1 MDQSRENTEQTENP
15 DDIQLCSVISV
26 CSVLS
31 SSLHFGGASIMKN
44 RVATTLHRKLIVAA
58 ALIIAAAITLSFTL
72 SASSAQDRLKT
83 MPGYEQFQKMSPQIQ
98 GSFVSGQLNV
108 TWVDGGKAFTYTM
121 GGKAYRYS
129 IAEKTANETG
139 DAPANAGPGGGRGG
153 PGGRGGGQGQ
163 GQRGQGQ
170 GQGAPPA
177 RGRQYELAIS
187 PDGKIKAFYR
197 DRNLWLSDANGS
209 NELAVTKDGNEK
221 ERTKYGTGSW
231 VYGEELGQNT
241 AMWWSPDSQK
251 LAFYRFD
258 ESPVKDFFLQMSQT
272 QVQSALDVEA
282 YPKAGAPNPIA
293 EVLVYDL
300 ASKQTVKLDVRDGK
314 PFENNVVGHYVY
326 NIQWSPDGT
335 EILMN
340 RTNRRQQI
348 LEFTACN
355 PSTGKCRVIV
365 REEWLTG
372 WTSNRPGVR
381 WLGDKKRFIW
391 ESERNGWRNLY
402 LYDVSG
408 KLITP
413 LTQHTTFEVGSITK
427 IDETA
432 GVVFYTAR
440 SGDNHM
446 KMQLHRV
453 GLDGKGD
460 VRLTDPAFNHTVSI
474 APDNQHFVDV
484 YQTHKDPPATR
495 LLDANGKVV
504 AELAKSDLTKFNQL
518 SLKKVEMFTFKAADG
533 QTTLYGLIHFPSN
546 FDPNKK
552 YPVLVPVYGG
562 PASASNTARETFS
575 PPSAMT
581 EYGFLVVNVDSRAA
595 PGRGK
600 RMLDT
605 IYLKLGVTEMDDM
618 AAGIKS
624 LWNRPYFDKN
634 RVGIYGT
641 SYGGYTSALSILRHP
656 DVYAAAAASSAVTSW
671 YHYDSIYTERY
682 MWIPQENKEGYE
694 AGNAMNFADKLKG
707 RLMIYYGTAD
717 NNVHPN
723 NSMQLI
729 QALQR
734 AGKSFEVQVGPDRGH
749 TGIDQQR
756 MMEFFIENLAMRPV
770 ANAAAQ

>member
-1 MDQSRENTEQTENP
+1 
-15 DDIQLCSVISV
+15 
-26 CSVLS
+26 
-31 SSLHFGGASIMKN
+31 
-44 RVATTLHRKLIVAA
+44 
-58 ALIIAAAITLSFTL
+58 
-72 SASSAQDRLKT
+72 
-83 MPGYEQFQKMSPQIQ
+83 
-98 GSFVSGQLNV
+98 
-108 TWVDGGKAFTYTM
+108 
-121 GGKAYRYS
+121 
-129 IAEKTANETG
+129 
-139 DAPANAGPGGGRGG
+139 
-153 PGGRGGGQGQ
+153 
-163 GQRGQGQ
+163 
-170 GQGAPPA
+170 
-177 RGRQYELAIS
+177 
-187 PDGKIKAFYR
+187 
-197 DRNLWLSDANGS
+197 
-209 NELAVTKDGNEK
+209 
-221 ERTKYGTGSW
+221 
-231 VYGEELGQNT
+231 
-241 AMWWSPDSQK
+241 
-251 LAFYRFD
+251 
-258 ESPVKDFFLQMSQT
+258 
-272 QVQSALDVEA
+272 
-282 YPKAGAPNPIA
+282 
-293 EVLVYDL
+293 
-300 ASKQTVKLDVRDGK
+300 
-314 PFENNVVGHYVY
+314 
-326 NIQWSPDGT
+326 
-335 EILMN
+335 
-340 RTNRRQQI
+340 
-348 LEFTACN
+348 
-355 PSTGKCRVIV
+355 
-365 REEWLTG
+365 
-372 WTSNRPGVR
+372 VR

-413 LTQHTTFEVGSITK
+413 LTQHTTFEVGSISK
-427 IDETA
+427 VDETA

-446 KMQLHRV
+446 KLQLHRV

-460 VRLTDPAFNHTVSI
+460 VRLTDPAFNHTVNI

-605 IYLKLGVTEMDDM
+605 LYLKLGQTEMDDM

-641 SYGGYTSALSILRHP
+641 SYGGYSAALSILRYP
-656 DVYAAAAASSAVTSW
+656 DVYAAASASSSVTSY

-694 AGNAMNFADKLKG
+694 AGSAMNYADKLKG

-756 MMEFFIENLAMRPV
+756 MMEFFIENLVMRPV